1 MSIRYQTKIVV
12 SKNESGKRK
21 IKSFQRL
28 FVLLLIFRYRNHYF
42 DTMLR
47 IELHKNSIFH
57 EFALYNYDDYRY

>member
-28 FVLLLIFRYRNHYF
+28 FVLPLIFRYRNHYF
-42 DTMLR
+42 DIM
-47 IELHKNSIFH
+47 LHKNSIFH